1 MSLNEPVQE
10 FGRTTRSGDDL
21 WTGIKL
27 NDSWVFS
34 LCLRNDAR
42 GLYRPTDCM
51 EADLLTTH
59 RQF

>member
-1 MSLNEPVQE
+1 MSFNEPVQE

-42 GLYRPTDCM
+42 ELYRPTV
-51 EADLLTTH
+51 
-59 RQF
+59 